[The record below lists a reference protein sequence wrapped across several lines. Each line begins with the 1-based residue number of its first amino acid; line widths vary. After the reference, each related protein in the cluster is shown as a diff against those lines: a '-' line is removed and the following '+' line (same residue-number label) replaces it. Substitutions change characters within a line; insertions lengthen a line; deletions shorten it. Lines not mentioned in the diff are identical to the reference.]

1 MADARRW
8 YRIQN
13 LAGGITDVSIFDEIG
28 IMGVTAQDF
37 LSDLPAG
44 RGPLMLHLNSGGG
57 EVFEGL
63 AIYHALRNRGNVT
76 VRVEGVAASIASV
89 IAMAAD
95 PGKLEI
101 AKRASM
107 MIHNGFAQQV
117 GDANDM
123 RKMADVLEA
132 QTRNIAGVYADRTG
146 ISADTWATRMQAETW
161 YIGQQAVDVG
171 LADRVVDIDQAGM
184 PSGGNGN
191 LDRVAARMVVLVN
204 SDGTHTA
211 MDGTHTHGAAGTHTH
226 HGDANHTINNHGT
239 GSRLDR
245 AKAALLSAGFSEADT
260 AGLLVAEG
268 GKGAAGDGKGGA
280 LGSPASKGWYHRD
293 QKCVFDP
300 DGDGDN
306 DATPEGDTDHDYFTS
321 DGEQT
326 KAIPDCPDHPGTGK
340 PMPANALAS
349 TLFAATTADTSPWD
363 AAKAW
368 HAGAN
373 SDDPAAFYAGI
384 CAGRRSGDPSNQDSW
399 ALPYRYSPSSL
410 PNEAGVR
417 AALGR
422 LSSTQGLTNS
432 TQARSKLEGL
442 MKKIN
447 PDYEPSD
454 LDTSVIQSLLVS
466 ALEGGR
472 R

>member
-1 MADARRW
+1 MADKKPW

-13 LAGGITDVSIFDEIG
+13 LSGGVTDVAIFDEIG

-37 LSDLPAG
+37 LAELPAG

-63 AIYHALRNRGNVT
+63 AIYHALRQRGNVT

-171 LADRVVDIDQAGM
+171 LADRVIDIDQAGM
-184 PSGGNGN
+184 PKSGGGN
-191 LDRVAARMVVLVN
+191 LERVAARMVVLVN

-211 MDGTHTHGAAGTHTH
+211 MEGTHTHGAAGTHTH
-226 HGDANHTINNHGT
+226 HGDANHTITNHTT
-239 GSRLDR
+239 GGRTVDR
-245 AKAALLSAGFSEADT
+245 AKAVLLANGFSEAET
-260 AGLLVAEG
+260 AGLLAPEG
-268 GKGAAGDGKGGA
+268 GKGTKNDAALGTAAGR
-280 LGSPASKGWYHRD
+280 GWYHRD
-293 QKCVFDP
+293 GKDVFDP
-300 DGDGDN
+300 DGDGDD
-306 DATPEGDTDHDYFTS
+306 DATPEGDTDHDYFTA
-321 DGEQT
+321 DGEQI
-326 KAIPDCPDHPGTGK
+326 KPIPDCPDHPGTGK
-340 PMPANALAS
+340 PMPANNLAS
-349 TLFAATTADTSPWD
+349 TLFAEQKADTTPWD

-368 HAGAN
+368 HAGAT
-373 SDDPAAFYAGI
+373 SDDPAAFYKGI
-384 CAGRRSGDPSNQDSW
+384 CAGRRSGDPSQQESW
-399 ALPYRYSPSSL
+399 ALPYKYSPSSL

-422 LSSTQGLTNS
+422 LSSTHGLTNA
-432 TQARSKLEGL
+432 TEARSKLEGL

>member
-1 MADARRW
+1 MVDQRRW
-8 YRIQN
+8 YKIQN

-37 LSDLPAG
+37 LADLPAG

-184 PSGGNGN
+184 PQGGGGSN
-191 LDRVAARMVVLVN
+191 LERVAARMVVLVN

-211 MDGTHTHGAAGTHTH
+211 MEGTHTHGAAGTHTH
-226 HGDANHTINNHGT
+226 HGDANHTITNHGAA
-239 GSRLDR
+239 GGRPVDR
-245 AKAALLSAGFSEADT
+245 AKAVLLANGFSEAET
-260 AGLLVAEG
+260 AGLLAAE
-268 GKGAAGDGKGGA
+268 GAAGKAGAA
-280 LGSPASKGWYHRD
+280 LGTPASKGWYHRD
-293 QKCVFDP
+293 GKCVFDP

-306 DATPEGDTDHDYFTS
+306 DATPEGDTDHDYFTA

-340 PMPANALAS
+340 PMPTNQLAS

-368 HAGAN
+368 HAGAT

-384 CAGRRSGDPSNQDSW
+384 CAGRRSGDPSQQSSW
-399 ALPYRYSPSSL
+399 ALPYKYSPSSL

-422 LSSTQGLTNS
+422 LSATQGLTNS
-432 TQARSKLEGL
+432 TEARSKLEGL

-447 PDYEPSD
+447 PEYEPSD
-454 LDTSVIQSLLVS
+454 LDTSVLQSLFAS
-466 ALEGGR
+466 TLEGGKR
-472 R
+472 

>member
-1 MADARRW
+1 
-8 YRIQN
+8 
-13 LAGGITDVSIFDEIG
+13 V
-28 IMGVTAQDF
+28 
-37 LSDLPAG
+37 
-44 RGPLMLHLNSGGG
+44 
-57 EVFEGL
+57 
-63 AIYHALRNRGNVT
+63 
-76 VRVEGVAASIASV
+76 
-89 IAMAAD
+89 
-95 PGKLEI
+95 
-101 AKRASM
+101 
-107 MIHNGFAQQV
+107 
-117 GDANDM
+117 
-123 RKMADVLEA
+123 
-132 QTRNIAGVYADRTG
+132 
-146 ISADTWATRMQAETW
+146 WATRMQAETW

-171 LADRVVDIDQAGM
+171 LADRVVDVGQAGM
-184 PSGGNGN
+184 PQVGNSN

-211 MDGTHTHGAAGTHTH
+211 MEGTHTHGAAGTHTH
-226 HGDANHTINNHGT
+226 HGDANHTTTNANHG
-239 GSRLDR
+239 GRPVDR
-245 AKAALLSAGFSEADT
+245 AKAVLLANGFTEAET
-260 AGLLVAEG
+260 AGLMAAD
-268 GKGAAGDGKGGA
+268 GKAGAA
-280 LGSPASKGWYHRD
+280 LGTPASKGWYHRD
-293 QKCVFDP
+293 DKCVFDP

-306 DATPEGDTDHDYFTS
+306 DSTPEGDTDHDFFTA

-340 PMPANALAS
+340 PMPTNQLAT
-349 TLFAATTADTSPWD
+349 TLFATTTADTSPWD
-363 AAKAW
+363 ASKAW

-399 ALPYRYSPSSL
+399 ALPYKYSPGAL
-410 PNEAGVR
+410 PNAAGVR

-422 LSSTQGLTNS
+422 LSSTHGLTNS
-432 TQARSKLEGL
+432 TEARSKLEGL